1 MSRSAG
7 EAQDDTPLDSF
18 PNKDIPTNDQQ
29 QVKSNRRKRCS
40 THHLWLRRVRRLLFP
55 EADEYMEA
63 ILYQV
68 PLWEEE
74 DEETEDAKRSS
85 TESVPEELLNLLQQ
99 LRQKK
104 VEEFK
109 ARWNFDPVTHTPLEG
124 RWKWTELSEQ

>member
-1 MSRSAG
+1 M
-7 EAQDDTPLDSF
+7 
-18 PNKDIPTNDQQ
+18 
-29 QVKSNRRKRCS
+29 
-40 THHLWLRRVRRLLFP
+40 LFP
-55 EADEYMEA
+55 EADEYMET